1 MCLCALYSFIVFHSV
16 LSIIFPFTT
25 SAGRLALF
33 NIHSPNISVDL
44 ANVHSN
50 ILLIHMVNPKVT
62 ADEFAKRL
70 GTVTAQELADGVI
83 TSAENGASGI
93 VLKVSARDW
102 AYARIVLYHQ
112 ITDKDVEYTIKKF
125 EYVVKEFDRQLA

>member
-1 MCLCALYSFIVFHSV
+1 MFQTFSFHS
-16 LSIIFPFTT
+16 
-25 SAGRLALF
+25 RHHLALH
-33 NIHSPNISVDL
+33 NLHSPNFNVDL

-62 ADEFAKRL
+62 ASDFAKRL
-70 GTVTAQELADGVI
+70 GEVTTKELEDGLTT
-83 TSAENGASGI
+83 TSTDDGSRGI

-112 ITDKDVEYTIKKF
+112 ITDKDVDYTIKKF
-125 EYVVKEFDRQLA
+125 EYVIKEFDGLLA